1 MSKHLTLVSLPDD
14 HRAALEATCRLRK
27 VDALEWKRARAFLL
41 PDDGCNP
48 ALVCEIPDIGPTV
61 LTEWRFAYAGAG
73 LAFFGLK
80 NYSQRQGHLTEEQEQ
95 EQALKARFVEHPART
110 ADEVCVYG
118 LAGFGEA
125 CISSGAVR
133 LMRRLGFEYKK
144 PHLTPSQADE
154 AEQAAFI
161 AKYEALMTGLVAD
174 EMVAD
179 EMVVFSDAVH
189 PEHQSRPA
197 HGWVPK
203 GRKIA
208 LKATSGRKRLNIQGA
223 LDLETFQFTFVQGEK
238 ISAQTTRAMLE
249 KPERNNPTMTTIHV
263 FVDNPRYHHA
273 RIFQPWLDS
282 PERRVRLHFLP
293 AYAPHL

>member
-1 MSKHLTLVSLPDD
+1 MSKHLILVSLPDD
-14 HRAALEATCRLRK
+14 HRAALEATCRRRK

-48 ALVCEIPDIGPTV
+48 ALVCEILDIGPTV

-95 EQALKARFVEHPART
+95 ALKARFVEHPART

-125 CISSGAVR
+125 CTSSGAVR

-174 EMVAD
+174 EK
-179 EMVVFSDAVH
+179 
-189 PEHQSRPA
+189 RT
-197 HGWVPK
+197 
-203 GRKIA
+203 A
-208 LKATSGRKRLNIQGA
+208 LQAGA
-223 LDLETFQFTFVQGEK
+223 LFQPN
-238 ISAQTTRAMLE
+238 SNAMLRSSRCASM
-249 KPERNNPTMTTIHV
+249 KRWTL
-263 FVDNPRYHHA
+263 RYEVAPDKTA
-273 RIFQPWLDS
+273 RIVASTTGPS
-282 PERRVRLHFLP
+282 SHFLP
-293 AYAPHL
+293 CGRRWSGIRDKWFRNSNDMSASSKAYTRT